1 MCEGGNR
8 MLIGSVPY
16 TGSTNRIASTVSA
29 ISPVLAYK
37 SKFTYQQ
44 ATGSWLQSSSNAFEQ
59 MAKSAAAGIAN
70 FLKEALKVQTAANK
84 WLNKD
89 SSSIQARET
98 GSSDITKVTA
108 KAGSGASLNSYQI
121 KVHSIAESQMNSG
134 TNLNKNSVNGIQSG
148 TNQLKITIG
157 GKSTKVSSNILS
169 SDTNDQALNKLKNVI
184 NSAKT
189 GVTASVVTNAD
200 TGTSKL
206 ELKSDKTG
214 TDQVFSISDEVG
226 NAAETTGITSI
237 TSTVANASYSVNGA
251 VNQTSQS
258 NTIDLE
264 KGKVTATFLKP
275 TSDAVKIDVHPD
287 EKKALEQVGQLISN
301 YNTMHN
307 RLKEAG
313 GYLNPS
319 VNKRLE
325 NAVSSSSYEQ
335 IGIKKNGDGTLKLD
349 EAKFKQSLS
358 ANYEQTNRALT
369 GNKGLATSLEKETDR
384 FNDISASALLNQKM
398 QAMQQFATY
407 QSTQQSYLQIPTTG
421 LLINGIF

>member
-29 ISPVLAYK
+29 ISPVLSYK

-59 MAKSAAAGIAN
+59 MAKSAAAGIA
-70 FLKEALKVQTAANK
+70 
-84 WLNKD
+84 
-89 SSSIQARET
+89 
-98 GSSDITKVTA
+98 
-108 KAGSGASLNSYQI
+108 
-121 KVHSIAESQMNSG
+121 
-134 TNLNKNSVNGIQSG
+134 
-148 TNQLKITIG
+148 
-157 GKSTKVSSNILS
+157 
-169 SDTNDQALNKLKNVI
+169 
-184 NSAKT
+184 
-189 GVTASVVTNAD
+189 
-200 TGTSKL
+200 
-206 ELKSDKTG
+206 
-214 TDQVFSISDEVG
+214 
-226 NAAETTGITSI
+226 AETTGITSI
-237 TSTVANASYSVNGA
+237 TSIAANASYSVNGA

-275 TSDAVKIDVHPD
+275 TSDAVKIDVRPD

-301 YNTMHN
+301 Y
-307 RLKEAG
+307 
-313 GYLNPS
+313 
-319 VNKRLE
+319 
-325 NAVSSSSYEQ
+325 
-335 IGIKKNGDGTLKLD
+335 GDGTLKLD